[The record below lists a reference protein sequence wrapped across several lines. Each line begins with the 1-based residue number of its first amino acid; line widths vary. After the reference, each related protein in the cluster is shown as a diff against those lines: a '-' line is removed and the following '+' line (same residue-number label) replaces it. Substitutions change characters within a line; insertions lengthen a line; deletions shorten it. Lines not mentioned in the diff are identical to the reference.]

1 MNKLTF
7 KKIDFWLQITTF
19 FSIYIF
25 LIVDFNAS
33 KSYSNYGTAIIFSS
47 LIPSYF
53 IIGFVQLIS
62 IISNLY
68 KFKTMRND
76 QRKLYEKTVL
86 ILFILT
92 IFAFSFLPF
101 GLIYAIFMIFVSP
114 VLAIWYLIITWTELK
129 EMKKTK
135 KN

>member
-1 MNKLTF
+1 
-7 KKIDFWLQITTF
+7 
-19 FSIYIF
+19 
-25 LIVDFNAS
+25 
-33 KSYSNYGTAIIFSS
+33 
-47 LIPSYF
+47 
-53 IIGFVQLIS
+53 
-62 IISNLY
+62 
-68 KFKTMRND
+68 MRND